1 MSTTNNFASELA
13 NGIGQGTK
21 VQDLKPP
28 TNSTKKQKTPS
39 AVNHVEERAPSPPP
53 PTSLKDQLL
62 KRASAFDSGKQL
74 AGAIKEADEASAEP
88 EVVAFFVS
96 VIDKADELGVRRFGF
111 DRGPEQAE
119 REWAALSPSEMEK
132 ELRHWSNEGDT
143 IASQVLAE
151 LEQFKKNTLLW
162 DLFWQVTRQFVRPCW
177 SIRTYGNLS
186 SFLRETAQKG
196 LAQTLMDP
204 KHIPQDGIPIKAK
217 MHTLVYL
224 PKKDISVSEAGW
236 PFVKEAEKRAKGWA
250 QEQQGRMEDLEEQA
264 TGLTPPRVKDGQEGR
279 MSVRIGIN
287 RGVLLE
293 VRNKNGNAELRVI
306 RTVGVFVRPIPSNWI
321 SWNASANDWPSE
333 EIFSAVRAWE
343 NRIAGAQK
351 RTEEVHSVLDLA
363 TLPTAANE
371 KALTTLFNGNG
382 EQQSEVSA
390 FCIDRFQ
397 WPYGD
402 GPKWSFG
409 LALGQNGGIGCLK
422 VIDIRST
429 SPRQEQRDALHAL
442 KGQKLPQLSTE
453 EQDGKLK
460 VHIQKDIPKM
470 GQADYE
476 ALLMVKTAIQMRLV
490 LESKSHQEETVATAP
505 ALVPTK

>member
-1 MSTTNNFASELA
+1 MSTISNFADELA
-13 NGIGQGTK
+13 NGIGKGTK
-21 VQDLKPP
+21 VQHLKPP
-28 TNSTKKQKTPS
+28 TSSTKKQKAKPP
-39 AVNHVEERAPSPPP
+39 AVNLAEEQTSLSPP

-111 DRGPEQAE
+111 DRSPEQAE
-119 REWAALSPSEMEK
+119 REWVALSPSEMEK
-132 ELRHWSNEGDT
+132 ELRQWSNEGDT
-143 IASQVLAE
+143 IASQVLVE

-162 DLFWQVTRQFVRPCW
+162 DLFWRVTRQFVRPCW

-186 SFLRETAQKG
+186 SFLREMAQKG
-196 LAQTLMDP
+196 LAQTLVDP
-204 KHIPQDGIPIKAK
+204 KHVPQDGIPIQAR

-224 PKKDISVSEAGW
+224 PKKDIAVSEAGW

-293 VRNKNGNAELRVI
+293 VRNRSGNAELRVI
-306 RTVGVFVRPIPSNWI
+306 KTVGVFVKPIPSNWI
-321 SWNASANDWPSE
+321 KWNSPGSDWPSE
-333 EIFSAVRAWE
+333 EVFNAVRAWE
-343 NRIAGAQK
+343 SRITGAQK

-363 TLPTAANE
+363 TLPTEADK

-382 EQQSEVSA
+382 EQKLEVSA

-397 WPYGD
+397 FPYGD
-402 GPKWSFG
+402 GPRWSLG
-409 LALGQNGGIGCLK
+409 LALGQNGGVGRLK

-429 SPRQEQRDALHAL
+429 SPKQEQRNALHAL
-442 KGQKLPQLSTE
+442 KGQELPQLSAE

-470 GQADYE
+470 DQADYE

-490 LESKSHQEETVATAP
+490 LESKSQNGDNSSNVG
-505 ALVPTK
+505 VDSK